1 MFSKAHL
8 LHRSKKIG
16 YGVAAVLI
24 LVQACSKQA
33 SQEPFVAR
41 VDQEVLTE
49 ENLDASLDSLRR
61 TPEQRREYVS
71 EWVDNELLYQE
82 ARRLGLER
90 NEQLR
95 YQIEAATR
103 KLVIGE
109 LLDRELYHHEENV
122 SDDEIVA
129 LYNGGGEALRLR
141 EDVVNASY
149 ALFSD
154 RDAANSFRGRL
165 VRGTPWNVAVEEV
178 QTDSLLKS
186 HLLRI
191 ATRQYCTQSNLY
203 PTELWRLARNLGK
216 DEVSFAVKTDAGY
229 YILVAHSVK
238 KQGELPDLDYIR
250 DELRNRI
257 LIERRRMAYEKLL
270 SELRSKHAVEV
281 RLSQG
286 DTSSR
291 GAE

>member
-16 YGVAAVLI
+16 CGVAAVLV
-24 LVQACSKQA
+24 LLQACSKQP
-33 SQEPFVAR
+33 SQKPFVAR

-49 ENLDASLDSLRR
+49 ENLDDSLDSLRR
-61 TPEQRREYVS
+61 TPRQRREYIS

-82 ARRLGLER
+82 ARRRGLEN

-95 YQIEAATR
+95 HQIEAATR

-109 LLDRELYHHEENV
+109 LLDRELYHEENV

-165 VRGTPWNVAVEEV
+165 VRGTPWNITVEEV

-229 YILVAHSVK
+229 YIIVAHSVK
-238 KQGELPDLDYIR
+238 KQGELPDLDYIH

-257 LIERRRMAYEKLL
+257 LIERRRMTYEKLL

-281 RLSQG
+281 HLSED

-291 GAE
+291 VAE